1 MDLRNH
7 SPETSAVRSQTAES
21 ASAKETASIVRI
33 DPQASA
39 ALASAINS
47 AKQGVNLE
55 GAAGSTEPQETTPD
69 AMPLAGARKGY
80 SNAYLSRAAMG
91 LVLIGSCWVASYA
104 GTLASRDSI
113 QQFGTDAAR
122 SEVALG
128 RINGEIEA
136 LKTELAAFREAV
148 NAASAAERRQSAK
161 LGEKIDGFGQ
171 ALRNADAT
179 RNSDA
184 KFAALDA
191 RLGKMEGQILTTLA
205 SMTAK
210 PAAPATDP
218 ASTASVAPTPV
229 AAPVPPPAPAPA
241 VKPAKN
247 DPAKNEPVDGWVV
260 REVYDGAALVEGR
273 NRRLYEV
280 VPGGVVPGV
289 GRVESIERRGR
300 SWVVLTD
307 KGVIG
312 TYR

>member
-80 SNAYLSRAAMG
+80 SNTYLSRAAMG

-136 LKTELAAFREAV
+136 LKSELTAFREAV

-205 SMTAK
+205 GMTAK
-210 PAAPATDP
+210 PTAPATDP

-229 AAPVPPPAPAPA
+229 AAPVPPPAPAPTPA
-241 VKPAKN
+241 VK
-247 DPAKNEPVDGWVV
+247 PAKNEPVDGWVV

-289 GRVESIERRGR
+289 GRVEAIERRGR

>member
-80 SNAYLSRAAMG
+80 SNTYLSRAAMG

-136 LKTELAAFREAV
+136 LKSELTAFREAV

-171 ALRNADAT
+171 ALRSADAT

-205 SMTAK
+205 GMTAK
-210 PAAPATDP
+210 PTASATDP

-229 AAPVPPPAPAPA
+229 ATPVPPPAPAPTPA
-241 VKPAKN
+241 VK
-247 DPAKNEPVDGWVV
+247 PAKNEPVDGWVV

>member
-80 SNAYLSRAAMG
+80 SNTYLSRAAMG

-136 LKTELAAFREAV
+136 LKSELTAFREAV

-171 ALRNADAT
+171 ALRSADAT

-191 RLGKMEGQILTTLA
+191 RLGKMEGQADRAGDRPRLHRFGGSDSGRSACSA
-205 SMTAK
+205 S
-210 PAAPATDP
+210 
-218 ASTASVAPTPV
+218 
-229 AAPVPPPAPAPA
+229 
-241 VKPAKN
+241 
-247 DPAKNEPVDGWVV
+247 
-260 REVYDGAALVEGR
+260 GAGANACGQACQ
-273 NRRLYEV
+273 
-280 VPGGVVPGV
+280 
-289 GRVESIERRGR
+289 ERTRGR
-300 SWVVLTD
+300 LGGAGSL
-307 KGVIG
+307 
-312 TYR
+312 

>member
-47 AKQGVNLE
+47 AKQGVSPE
-55 GAAGSTEPQETTPD
+55 GAAVSTESQETTPD

-136 LKTELAAFREAV
+136 LKTELAGIREAV
-148 NAASAAERRQSAK
+148 NASSAAERRQSAK
-161 LGEKIDGFGQ
+161 LGEKIDGFSQ
-171 ALRNADAT
+171 ALRNADAA

-184 KFAALDA
+184 KFAALEA
-191 RLGKMEGQILTTLA
+191 RLGKMEGQIMTTLA
-205 SMTAK
+205 GMTAK

-229 AAPVPPPAPAPA
+229 AAPVPPPAPAPTPA
-241 VKPAKN
+241 VK
-247 DPAKNEPVDGWVV
+247 PAKNEPVDGWVV

-289 GRVESIERRGR
+289 GRVEAIERRGR

>member
-7 SPETSAVRSQTAES
+7 SLETPTLRSQTTES
-21 ASAKETASIVRI
+21 AFAKETVSVVRI

-47 AKQGVNLE
+47 AKQGTNLE
-55 GAAGSTEPQETTPD
+55 GAAGSTEPHETTPD
-69 AMPLAGARKGY
+69 TMPLAGLRKGY

-91 LVLIGSCWVASYA
+91 LVLISSCWVASYA

-136 LKTELAAFREAV
+136 LKSELAAFRETV
-148 NAASAAERRQSAK
+148 NATSAAERRHSAK
-161 LGEKIDGFGQ
+161 LGEKIDGLGQ
-171 ALRNADAT
+171 TLRNADAT
-179 RNSDA
+179 RNPDA
-184 KFAALDA
+184 KFAVLEA
-191 RLGKMEGQILTTLA
+191 RLGKMEGQIMATLA
-205 SMTAK
+205 GIMAK
-210 PAAPATDP
+210 PAAPAPEAAPQAP
-218 ASTASVAPTPV
+218 AAAPTPV
-229 AAPVPPPAPAPA
+229 AAPMPPPAPVSA
-241 VKPAKN
+241 VKPV
-247 DPAKNEPVDGWVV
+247 KNEPVDGWVV

-289 GRVESIERRGR
+289 GRVEAIERRGR
-300 SWVVLTD
+300 NWVVLTD